1 MNNLKTILAVFF
13 GLVSVLLT
21 SCTDFADTPGKSV
34 WSEGLWI
41 LPWLTAAGA
50 VIFGYQAYKGSRSG
64 SRTYDQ
70 QGNITNEDA
79 GNMPI
84 YTFGQFWFAVGFT
97 IATIFIIWNVV
108 SNR

>member
-1 MNNLKTILAVFF
+1 MKNLKTIFVFLIACTF
-13 GLVSVLLT
+13 LLVG
-21 SCTDFADTPGKSV
+21 CADFADTPGKSA

-50 VIFGYQAYKGSRSG
+50 AIFGYQAYKGSKSG
-64 SRTYDQ
+64 SRIYDA
-70 QGNITNEDA
+70 QGRVTNDDA

-84 YTFGQFWFAVGFT
+84 YTFGQFWFAVGLT

>member
-1 MNNLKTILAVFF
+1 MKNLKTIFAFLTACVFM
-13 GLVSVLLT
+13 LT

-41 LPWLTAAGA
+41 LPWITAIGAG
-50 VIFGYQAYKGSRSG
+50 IFGYQAYKGSRSG
-64 SRTYDQ
+64 SNIISNGAVTDKEG
-70 QGNITNEDA
+70 GNV
-79 GNMPI
+79 PI
-84 YTFGQFWFAVGFT
+84 WQFGQFWFAVGLT